1 MANDA
6 DAAGQLT
13 NAIRTTTLMRDE
25 HAPPTATDPE
35 PTDASD
41 VDVLED
47 RSPAPDA
54 EDAEVPVP
62 GQLNATRSP
71 VRAAMLV
78 GLAVVIALASLAG
91 WLGFHLHHLQQAL
104 IGGNANVQVGK
115 QAALNLTTIDWQNAD
130 ADVRR
135 IIDGATGQFYDDFT
149 KRSQPFI
156 AVVKQTKSTT
166 VGTVIEAALESE
178 TDGIA
183 QVLVAVSVK
192 TTNAAVPDQQP
203 RAWRMRISVQHV
215 GDQPKVSNVEFVP

>member
-13 NAIRTTTLMRDE
+13 TAFRTTTLMPDE
-25 HAPPTATDPE
+25 HAPPAATDPE

-78 GLAVVIALASLAG
+78 GLAVVIALATLAG
-91 WLGFHLHHLQQAL
+91 WLGFRLYHLQQAM
-104 IGGNANVQVGK
+104 IERNANVQVGK
-115 QAALNLTTIDWQNAD
+115 QAAVNLTTIDWQNAD

-135 IIDGATGQFYDDFT
+135 IIDGATGQFYEDFT

-178 TDGIA
+178 TAGIA

-203 RAWRMRISVQHV
+203 RAWRMRISVQQV

>member
-13 NAIRTTTLMRDE
+13 TAVRTAALMPDE
-25 HAPPTATDPE
+25 HAPPTATDSE

-47 RSPAPDA
+47 HSPASDA
-54 EDAEVPVP
+54 EDADVLVP
-62 GQLNATRSP
+62 GQRKSTRSP

-78 GLAVVIALASLAG
+78 GLAVVIALATLAG
-91 WLGFHLHHLQQAL
+91 WLGFRLDHLQQAR
-104 IGGNANVQVGK
+104 IERNATVQVGK

-149 KRSQPFI
+149 TRSQPFI

-166 VGTVIEAALESE
+166 VGTVVEAALESQ

-203 RAWRMRISVQHV
+203 RAWRMRISMQQV
-215 GDQPKVSNVEFVP
+215 GDQLKVSNVEFVP